1 MLTTQKPTVTVQK
14 LPTNF
19 SEEERLKQER
29 LRDVRLILENL
40 FEREETTVKMI
51 LDCIYDIGSV
61 NLVNKKFPSQPLNPL
76 MKSLARTSKPVF
88 KIIAL
93 RWFKRN
99 CPELLTNWLYNKVK
113 F

>member
-1 MLTTQKPTVTVQK
+1 MLTTQKQAVTVQK
-14 LPTNF
+14 LPANL
-19 SEEERLKQER
+19 SEEERMKQER
-29 LRDVRLILENL
+29 MRDMRLLLENL
-40 FEREETTVKMI
+40 FEREETTIKMI
-51 LDCIYDIGSV
+51 LDCLYDIGSV
-61 NLVNKKFPSQPLNPL
+61 NLINKKFPAQPLNPL

-99 CPELLTNWLYNKVK
+99 CPELLTNWLQNKVK

>member
-1 MLTTQKPTVTVQK
+1 MLTTQKQTVTVQK
-14 LPTNF
+14 FPANL
-19 SEEERLKQER
+19 SEEERLQQER
-29 LRDVRLILENL
+29 LRDVRLLLENL
-40 FEREETTVKMI
+40 AEREETTVKMI
-51 LDCIYDIGSV
+51 LDCLYDIGAV
-61 NLVNKKFPSQPLNPL
+61 NLINKKFPTQPLNPL

-99 CPELLTNWLYNKVK
+99 CPNLLANWLYNKVK